1 MSKLSDRQRIFAREY
16 MVDLNAMQAAVRAGY
31 SARSANN
38 NTWRLMKNPTVA
50 EEIERLMAEKVKKIE
65 MTEEEIL
72 QELTAI
78 ARANAADFAEVE
90 AREATDKAGNPH
102 VVLEM
107 DLKPTRELP
116 PDKRRALAGIKQGT
130 HGVELK
136 LYDKMRALELL
147 MRFRGMMKD
156 KAGEGGGMAEYPED
170 VQGEE
175 Y

>member
-1 MSKLSDRQRIFAREY
+1 MRGLTDKQKIFVREY
-16 MVDLNAMQAAVRAGY
+16 MVDLNAVQAAMRAGY
-31 SARSANN
+31 TEKTSRKSAWEMLR
-38 NTWRLMKNPTVA
+38 NPAIA
-50 EEIERLMAEKVKKIE
+50 EEIGRLMAEKVKRIE

-72 QELTAI
+72 RELTAI

-90 AREATDKAGNPH
+90 ARETADKAGNPC

-107 DLKPTRELP
+107 DVKPTRDLP
-116 PDKRRALAGIKQGT
+116 PDKRRALAGIKQGV

-156 KAGEGGGMAEYPED
+156 KALGDGGIEYPEE
-170 VQGEE
+170 VEGTE